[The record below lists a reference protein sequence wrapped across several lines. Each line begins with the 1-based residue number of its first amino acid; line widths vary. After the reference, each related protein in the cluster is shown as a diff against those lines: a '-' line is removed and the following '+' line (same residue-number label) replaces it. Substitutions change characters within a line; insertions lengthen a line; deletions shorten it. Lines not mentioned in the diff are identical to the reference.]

1 MDTKKE
7 YLAPELTVVSFKT
20 ERGYAA
26 SNQPLSQLVEALSAA
41 FNAYGIQTWEDEID
55 VSGSSEW
62 SDWS

>member
-26 SNQPLSQLVEALSAA
+26 SNQPLSQLVEALSYA
-41 FNAYGIQTWEDEID
+41 FNAFGIQTWEDEID
-55 VSGSSEW
+55 VESSSEW
-62 SDWS
+62 DTWS

>member
-26 SNQPLSQLVEALSAA
+26 SNQPLSQLVQALSAA
-41 FNAYGIQTWEDEID
+41 FNVYGIQTWEDEID
-55 VSGSSEW
+55 VSSSSEW
-62 SDWS
+62 NDWS